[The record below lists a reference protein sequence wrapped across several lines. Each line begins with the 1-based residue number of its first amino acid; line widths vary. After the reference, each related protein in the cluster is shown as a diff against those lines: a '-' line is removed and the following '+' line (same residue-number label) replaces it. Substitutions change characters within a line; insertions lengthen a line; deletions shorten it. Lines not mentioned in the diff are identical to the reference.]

1 MILIAVIALVALGVL
16 GGGGFFAYKAMSR
29 KSAPPPL
36 PAEGDG
42 KDAAAGGKAQDDD
55 EEEEASEEGGGHE
68 GAAAGPAVMV
78 INRQSVNLEGPR
90 KNAFLKCDVH
100 VIFRNQ
106 ELGKLATSDKPT
118 ADNSTIRALV
128 LEALSGKTV
137 EAAMDVETRERRQ
150 EVIDDFLIPTA
161 GWHGHHHQCLA
172 AFAREQAAHFPVR
185 LIVVVNSFADGQC
198 SLLAANGYILLTNHL
213 YLCIFICIA
222 GSLS

>member
-1 MILIAVIALVALGVL
+1 MADPSPADRKEVRTGGWALKKMILIAVIALVALGVL

-78 INRQSVNLEGPR
+78 INRQIVNLEGPR

-118 ADNSTIRALV
+118 AENSTIRALV

-137 EAAMDVETRERRQ
+137 EAAMDVETRETLRQ
-150 EVIDDFLIPTA
+150 EIKDKLNEKYANRHSKEELEKAKKMGRKPKPPIKDV
-161 GWHGHHHQCLA
+161 
-172 AFAREQAAHFPVR
+172 
-185 LIVVVNSFADGQC
+185 LIVDWAVQQ
-198 SLLAANGYILLTNHL
+198 
-213 YLCIFICIA
+213 
-222 GSLS
+222 